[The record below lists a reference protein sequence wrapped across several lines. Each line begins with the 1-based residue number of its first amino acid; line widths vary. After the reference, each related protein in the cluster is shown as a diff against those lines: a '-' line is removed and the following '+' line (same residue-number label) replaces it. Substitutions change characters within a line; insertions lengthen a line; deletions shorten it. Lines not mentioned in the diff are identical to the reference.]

1 MSDAYDLAG
10 ARKAGISDEDSL
22 NHLASV
28 NGYDLAGARAAGI
41 SDTDSLNHLIMVKA
55 APEPVVEKESPEAL
69 GGIGATI
76 GAVGAAGDVIY
87 SKGRPL
93 FRMAEKAM
101 GMDSGAPTVKPRTFL
116 DPSAVAEQAIARR
129 TATAPDVT
137 GSPSAVKNWGATQH
151 EGEFLGG
158 AEYKDADRIKKEAL
172 AFEKQNPTQKVLP
185 GSLIAVPE
193 EEAKR
198 LAQQRAELAA
208 QQDIAKQ
215 AEVQKVAQTRAERL
229 GERAELKGKSNQF
242 GAAKGAGNIAVKVGA
257 PVLGGYEAG
266 SQGAQAYNRLT
277 RPDLT
282 ASDVA
287 AGATNI
293 VGSGAGALS
302 MVPSKYRIPAAVI
315 AQGAG
320 AIANFLDK
328 RNPRKEEVEQKAAGG
343 LAGYAEGGGPKLP
356 GKFGKLQKVA
366 SGVQKAAHELH
377 GQTPGRMTDWLQHN
391 IGKFVV
397 PTQSDRMGG
406 VGGPS
411 FSANSLV
418 LPQYKG
424 KAWGSGNEGT
434 ATAITNLAKDPRFGG
449 PENQIFVPMLGHQNQ
464 HKSNQIAFDRL
475 MKDFYEHPEKLT
487 PELREQINAFM
498 RSGGGMEKATGQ
510 PFFSPFADFDI
521 ADRDTVGLL
530 GRSFDNRG
538 LIAQHGFGGERLGG
552 KKAQIFPYQQRLD
565 EMADPTVAGAPTFA
579 VGPRAFQL
587 TGNVHP
593 EPRPDLNAAFPY
605 LLEGFDL
612 NKAYRPVENSA
623 IFQDFQNQWRLHKG
637 KTEPLKSGKL
647 PEPGYYEN
655 TIGYKVNPD
664 DAERIYPRQEITEQ
678 LLDSMYKKGHAAG
691 GSINMDD
698 LQARKSALPDISL
711 FARDLPNMT
720 GQPGVGYM
728 QTPQGAMARLQMEKE
743 LEKARLRAGVSGLAM
758 AIPGQQ
764 GIKTIPGQM
773 DIGAN
778 IPVGRGN
785 LDISANR
792 SINPIPGRGHMQG
805 VNARYTMPF
814 AEGGLVAHLAGGGK
828 IPEAVVKAYKLFRTK
843 ANKPDELY
851 PLFVNANKS
860 VPVGEWVPA
869 EVGPI
874 AASGKVKSKL
884 GELAYRPGWHAG
896 DLPVATHIG
905 GKSAPGL
912 KAPDFRRPDEVWAE
926 VEMPADVNWQDIANQ
941 RARLNKAGKPIPST
955 AHITDAIPAGGHYRY
970 KTSPN
975 MEGNWLIGGEMKVN
989 RVLTDE
995 EVMAINE
1002 AAGVADLPRFTK
1014 FDEKAEGGPVGYA
1027 PGGKVGA
1034 LTELMQLIKNQGG
1047 TAAAK
1052 RLEKA
1057 ADIVPNLET
1066 KFQPQALKSAFTADN
1081 ASAVML
1087 MPPGNFEKY
1096 AMPISKEA
1104 TEYKGYR
1111 IGDVYA
1117 GNHDQLPKGE
1127 LDDYLKYLESVK
1139 QSGGFRDVP
1148 FLNVGQLKGRSFPN
1162 IQGHE
1167 GRHRMRSLEKAGEE
1181 YGLVRMI
1188 PTPNL
1193 REPFPRRSQEEYLDA
1208 LKQKIG
1214 NKPMVTPEQT
1224 EEGISRG
1231 LIELPEMFKKG
1242 GLTTLKK
1249 KKK

>member
-41 SDTDSLNHLIMVKA
+41 SDTDSLNHLMTVNA

-116 DPSAVAEQAIARR
+116 DPSEVAQRAIERR
-129 TATAPDVT
+129 TTPAPDVT
-137 GSPSAVKNWGATQH
+137 GSPESVKNWGVSQH
-151 EGEFLGG
+151 KGEFLGG
-158 AEYKDADRIKKEAL
+158 SEYGEADKIKKEAL
-172 AFEKQNPTQKVLP
+172 AFESKNPTQKVLP
-185 GSLIAVPE
+185 GSLLAVPE

-208 QQDIAKQ
+208 QQDKINQ
-215 AEVQKVAQTRAERL
+215 AEVQEVANRRASGKYSL
-229 GERAELKGKSNQF
+229 GERAKLLEKKNKYDM
-242 GAAKGAGNIAVKVGA
+242 AKGTGNIAVKVGA

-328 RNPRKEEVEQKAAGG
+328 RNPRKEEVEIEQKAAGG

-691 GSINMDD
+691 GSINMDE

-711 FARDLPNMT
+711 SARDLPNMT

-773 DIGAN
+773 DIGAK
-778 IPVGRGN
+778 IPLGRGN
-785 LDISANR
+785 LDISARR
-792 SINPIPGRGHMQG
+792 SINPIPGRGYDQG
-805 VNARYTMPF
+805 INAQYSMKF
-814 AEGGLVAHLAGGGK
+814 AEGGEVKHFEGGGK
-828 IPEAVVKAYKLFRTK
+828 TGALLSLLKPAVNRIDMHFKDVIKRTPQITEAARLLKEGKLSREEFDRIVNQFKPVTPYNFVPQPATEAEAMEALGKKGIGKFKLALPEGHPVDLRLDIPAYKDKGVWVNSIHNAGQKNVIPDTSYSNIAAARDVGFEITPRNQERFLNYAADLEGQNKFTGARMQGLWTPMDDKDFIEKSQDALRSKDWTQIGMDPERHGYFYDRASMEPIAK
-843 ANKPDELY
+843 ADEVLQ
-851 PLFVNANKS
+851 
-860 VPVGEWVPA
+860 
-869 EVGPI
+869 VGPLVL
-874 AASGKVKSKL
+874 GKNPKYGKKKDSL
-884 GELAYRPGWHAG
+884 YAQ
-896 DLPVATHIG
+896 G
-905 GKSAPGL
+905 GL
-912 KAPDFRRPDEVWAE
+912 VD
-926 VEMPADVNWQDIANQ
+926 N
-941 RARLNKAGKPIPST
+941 
-955 AHITDAIPAGGHYRY
+955 
-970 KTSPN
+970 
-975 MEGNWLIGGEMKVN
+975 
-989 RVLTDE
+989 
-995 EVMAINE
+995 
-1002 AAGVADLPRFTK
+1002 
-1014 FDEKAEGGPVGYA
+1014 YA
-1027 PGGKVGA
+1027 PGGRIVKGA
-1034 LTELMQLIKNQGG
+1034 
-1047 TAAAK
+1047 
-1052 RLEKA
+1052 
-1057 ADIVPNLET
+1057 
-1066 KFQPQALKSAFTADN
+1066 
-1081 ASAVML
+1081 
-1087 MPPGNFEKY
+1087 
-1096 AMPISKEA
+1096 
-1104 TEYKGYR
+1104 
-1111 IGDVYA
+1111 
-1117 GNHDQLPKGE
+1117 
-1127 LDDYLKYLESVK
+1127 
-1139 QSGGFRDVP
+1139 
-1148 FLNVGQLKGRSFPN
+1148 
-1162 IQGHE
+1162 
-1167 GRHRMRSLEKAGEE
+1167 
-1181 YGLVRMI
+1181 
-1188 PTPNL
+1188 
-1193 REPFPRRSQEEYLDA
+1193 LDA
-1208 LKQKIG
+1208 LNKASEGKLGQVANKDLTTLQDYHTSLGDRVAAGAKEMQDKIAAAQFKYKKG
-1214 NKPMVTPEQT
+1214 DRVFTDWTAKNNYPPYEILGTRILGGKFGTILRDPATGKALRDENGKALREAEHVGYQVRHDFTPHGET
-1224 EEGISRG
+1224 EPSWRIHTMPETSFKG
-1231 LIELPEMFKKG
+1231 LIEPEEPYKKG
-1242 GLTTLKK
+1242 GKVKK
-1249 KKK
+1249 K

>member
-41 SDTDSLNHLIMVKA
+41 SDTDSLNHLMTVNA

-101 GMDSGAPTVKPRTFL
+101 GMDSGAPTVKPRTFQ
-116 DPSAVAEQAIARR
+116 DPATVAEQAIARR

-137 GSPSAVKNWGATQH
+137 GSPSAVKNWAGTQH
-151 EGEFLGG
+151 EGDFLGG

-185 GSLIAVPE
+185 GSLLAVPE

-257 PVLGGYEAG
+257 PVLGGYQAG

-287 AGATNI
+287 AGATNV
-293 VGSGAGALS
+293 VGATTGALS
-302 MVPSKYRIPAAVI
+302 MVPSKYRIPAAI
-315 AQGAG
+315 ISQGAG

-328 RNPRKEEVEQKAAGG
+328 RNPRKEEVEIEQKAAGG

-691 GSINMDD
+691 GSINMDE
-698 LQARKSALPDISL
+698 LQARKNALPDISL
-711 FARDLPNMT
+711 SARDLPNMT

-743 LEKARLRAGVSGLAM
+743 LEKARLRAGVSGVAM
-758 AIPGQQ
+758 SIPGMH
-764 GIKTIPGQM
+764 GVKTMPGQM
-773 DIGAN
+773 DVGAN

-785 LDISANR
+785 LDISARR
-792 SINPIPGRGHMQG
+792 SINPIPGRGYDQG
-805 VNARYTMPF
+805 INAQYSMKF
-814 AEGGLVAHLAGGGK
+814 AEGGEVKHFEGGGK
-828 IPEAVVKAYKLFRTK
+828 TGALLSLLKPAVNRIDMHFKDVIKRTPQITEAARLLKEGKLSREEFDRIVNQFKPVTPYNFVPQPATEAEAMEALGKKGIGKFKLALPEGHPVDLRLDIPAYKDKGVWVNSIHNAGQKNVIPDTSYSNVAAARDVGFEITPRNQERFLNYAADLEGQNKFTGARMQGLWTPMDDKDFIEKSQDALRSKDWTQIGMDPERHGYFYDRTSMEPIAK
-843 ANKPDELY
+843 ADEVLQ
-851 PLFVNANKS
+851 
-860 VPVGEWVPA
+860 
-869 EVGPI
+869 VGPLVL
-874 AASGKVKSKL
+874 GKNPKYGKKKDSL
-884 GELAYRPGWHAG
+884 YAQ
-896 DLPVATHIG
+896 G
-905 GKSAPGL
+905 GL
-912 KAPDFRRPDEVWAE
+912 VD
-926 VEMPADVNWQDIANQ
+926 N
-941 RARLNKAGKPIPST
+941 
-955 AHITDAIPAGGHYRY
+955 
-970 KTSPN
+970 
-975 MEGNWLIGGEMKVN
+975 
-989 RVLTDE
+989 
-995 EVMAINE
+995 
-1002 AAGVADLPRFTK
+1002 
-1014 FDEKAEGGPVGYA
+1014 YA
-1027 PGGKVGA
+1027 PGGRIVKGA
-1034 LTELMQLIKNQGG
+1034 
-1047 TAAAK
+1047 
-1052 RLEKA
+1052 
-1057 ADIVPNLET
+1057 
-1066 KFQPQALKSAFTADN
+1066 
-1081 ASAVML
+1081 
-1087 MPPGNFEKY
+1087 
-1096 AMPISKEA
+1096 
-1104 TEYKGYR
+1104 
-1111 IGDVYA
+1111 
-1117 GNHDQLPKGE
+1117 
-1127 LDDYLKYLESVK
+1127 
-1139 QSGGFRDVP
+1139 
-1148 FLNVGQLKGRSFPN
+1148 
-1162 IQGHE
+1162 
-1167 GRHRMRSLEKAGEE
+1167 
-1181 YGLVRMI
+1181 
-1188 PTPNL
+1188 
-1193 REPFPRRSQEEYLDA
+1193 LDA
-1208 LKQKIG
+1208 LNKASEGKLGQVANKDLTTLQDYHTSLGDRVAAGAKEMQDKIAAAQFKYKKG
-1214 NKPMVTPEQT
+1214 DRVFTDWTAKNNYPPYEILGTRILGGKFGTILRDPATGKALRDENGKALREAEHVGYQVRHDFTPHGET
-1224 EEGISRG
+1224 EPSWRIHTMPETSFKG
-1231 LIELPEMFKKG
+1231 LIEPEEPYKKG
-1242 GLTTLKK
+1242 GKVKK
-1249 KKK
+1249 K

>member
-41 SDTDSLNHLIMVKA
+41 SDTDSLNHLMTVNA

-101 GMDSGAPTVKPRTFL
+101 GMDSGAPTVKPRTFQ
-116 DPSAVAEQAIARR
+116 DPATVAEQAIARR

-137 GSPSAVKNWGATQH
+137 GSPSAVKNWAGTQH
-151 EGEFLGG
+151 EGDFLGG

-185 GSLIAVPE
+185 GSLLAVPE

-257 PVLGGYEAG
+257 PVLGGYQAG

-287 AGATNI
+287 AGATNV
-293 VGSGAGALS
+293 VGATTGALS
-302 MVPSKYRIPAAVI
+302 MVPSKYRIPAAI
-315 AQGAG
+315 ISQGAG

-328 RNPRKEEVEQKAAGG
+328 RNPRKEEVEIEQKAAGG

-691 GSINMDD
+691 GSINMDE
-698 LQARKSALPDISL
+698 LQARKNALPDISL
-711 FARDLPNMT
+711 SARDLPNMT

-728 QTPQGAMARLQMEKE
+728 QTPQGAMARLQLEKE
-743 LEKARLRAGVSGLAM
+743 LEKARLRAGVSGVAM
-758 AIPGQQ
+758 SIPGMH
-764 GIKTIPGQM
+764 GVKTMPGQM
-773 DIGAN
+773 DVGAN

-785 LDISANR
+785 LDISARR
-792 SINPIPGRGHMQG
+792 SINPIPGRGYDQG
-805 VNARYTMPF
+805 INAQYSMKF
-814 AEGGLVAHLAGGGK
+814 AEGGEVKHFEGGGK
-828 IPEAVVKAYKLFRTK
+828 TGALLSLLKPAVNRIDMHFKDVIKRTPQITEAARLLKEGKLSREEFDRIVNQFKPVTPYNFVPQPATEAEAMEALGKKGIGKFKLALPEGHPVDLRLDIPAYKDKGVWVNSIHNAGQKNVIPDTSYSNIAAARDVGFEITPRNQERFLNYAADLEGQNKFTGARMQGLWTPMDDKDFIEKSQDALRSKDWTQIGMDPERHGYFYDRTSMDPIAK
-843 ANKPDELY
+843 ADEVLQ
-851 PLFVNANKS
+851 
-860 VPVGEWVPA
+860 
-869 EVGPI
+869 VGPLVL
-874 AASGKVKSKL
+874 GKNPKYGKKKDSL
-884 GELAYRPGWHAG
+884 YAQ
-896 DLPVATHIG
+896 G
-905 GKSAPGL
+905 GL
-912 KAPDFRRPDEVWAE
+912 VD
-926 VEMPADVNWQDIANQ
+926 N
-941 RARLNKAGKPIPST
+941 
-955 AHITDAIPAGGHYRY
+955 
-970 KTSPN
+970 
-975 MEGNWLIGGEMKVN
+975 
-989 RVLTDE
+989 
-995 EVMAINE
+995 
-1002 AAGVADLPRFTK
+1002 
-1014 FDEKAEGGPVGYA
+1014 YA
-1027 PGGKVGA
+1027 PGGRIVKGA
-1034 LTELMQLIKNQGG
+1034 
-1047 TAAAK
+1047 
-1052 RLEKA
+1052 
-1057 ADIVPNLET
+1057 
-1066 KFQPQALKSAFTADN
+1066 
-1081 ASAVML
+1081 
-1087 MPPGNFEKY
+1087 
-1096 AMPISKEA
+1096 
-1104 TEYKGYR
+1104 
-1111 IGDVYA
+1111 
-1117 GNHDQLPKGE
+1117 
-1127 LDDYLKYLESVK
+1127 
-1139 QSGGFRDVP
+1139 
-1148 FLNVGQLKGRSFPN
+1148 
-1162 IQGHE
+1162 
-1167 GRHRMRSLEKAGEE
+1167 
-1181 YGLVRMI
+1181 
-1188 PTPNL
+1188 
-1193 REPFPRRSQEEYLDA
+1193 LDA
-1208 LKQKIG
+1208 LNKASEGKLGQVANKDLTTLQDYHTSLGDRVAAGAKEMQDKIAAAQFKYKKG
-1214 NKPMVTPEQT
+1214 DRVFTDWTAKNNYPPYEILGTRILGGKFGTILRDPATGKALRDENGKALREAEHVGYQVRHDFTPHGET
-1224 EEGISRG
+1224 EPSWRIHTMPETSFKG
-1231 LIELPEMFKKG
+1231 LIEPEEPYKKG
-1242 GLTTLKK
+1242 GKVKK
-1249 KKK
+1249 K